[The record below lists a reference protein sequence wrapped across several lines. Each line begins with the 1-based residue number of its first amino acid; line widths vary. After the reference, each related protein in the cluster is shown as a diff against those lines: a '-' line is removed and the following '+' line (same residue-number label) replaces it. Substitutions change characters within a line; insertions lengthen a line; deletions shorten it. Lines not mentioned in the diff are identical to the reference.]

1 MTLGITLV
9 IILALAALIMAIAS
23 AAGKGGPLM
32 LPVAVTLLSIAL
44 LIQRIPVG

>member
-9 IILALAALIMAIAS
+9 VLLAISALIMAIAA

-32 LPVAVTLLSIAL
+32 LPVAVVLVSIAL
-44 LIQRIPVG
+44 LIQRIPVS

>member
-9 IILALAALIMAIAS
+9 VLLALAALIMAIAA

-32 LPVAVTLLSIAL
+32 LPVAVVLLSIAL

>member
-1 MTLGITLV
+1 MLTIVAILAVAALLLGI
-9 IILALAALIMAIAS
+9 AA

-32 LPVAVTLLSIAL
+32 LPVAVILLAIAL